1 MKTKLTKARFLLGN
15 RLLLLLMRT
24 FIFLCCLTVFGFTPN
39 DLVSQKSSIKIDLD
53 GAMTVDEIFDL
64 IMNQTDYSFIYE
76 VGMFDDYPTIPVKKG
91 RISTNRLLKKS
102 LEPGNLDVVFLG
114 KFHKVIGE
122 FWVILG
128 PYSEILTSFL
138 WGGIQ
143 LGCSSLIQPHL

>member
-1 MKTKLTKARFLLGN
+1 MKTKLTKAGFLLRN

-24 FIFLCCLTVFGFTPN
+24 FIFLCCLTVFGFAPN

-53 GAMTVDEIFDL
+53 RDMTVDEVFDL

-102 LEPGNLDVVFLG
+102 LEPGNLNVVLTTDNTIMVKKAG
-114 KFHKVIGE
+114 KRNQQSQINVTGTVSDGE
-122 FWVILG
+122 GF
-128 PYSEILTSFL
+128 P
-138 WGGIQ
+138 
-143 LGCSSLIQPHL
+143 